1 MNHWVK
7 AFFSLNVTDYVIIA
21 VVLLSTI
28 VSLFRGLVKE
38 MFSLAT
44 WIVGFWIAI
53 KFSGRLA
60 AVLGKFIAN
69 PTIRYMVIFV
79 TIFILVV
86 ILSTLVNKL
95 FSLFIDKIGLDG
107 VDHLLGMI
115 FGFLRGLF
123 LIGVILLLINFTSF
137 VEDNWW
143 KESVLI
149 PHFKVMLKWL
159 EKMAPEGVEALVK
172 VVQK

>member
-7 AFFSLNVTDYVIIA
+7 AFFSLNVTDYVMIA